1 MDVTLL
7 HNPRCSK
14 SRAALALAE
23 AQGARVHVV
32 DYLATPPTIDELE
45 RLLDLLG
52 VEPAALVRAND
63 ALHGELGLD
72 APGVSRQ
79 TVLAALHAHPQLLQ
93 RPIALADGKA
103 VIARPPEAI
112 LDIL

>member
-23 AQGARVHVV
+23 AHGARVRVV
-32 DYLATPPTIDELE
+32 DYLTSPPTIAELE

-52 VEPAALVRAND
+52 VEPAALVRDSD

-72 APGVSRQ
+72 APGLSRQ
-79 TVLAALHAHPQLLQ
+79 AVLAALHAHPRLLQ
-93 RPIALADGKA
+93 RPIALANGKA

>member
-23 AQGARVHVV
+23 ARGARVHVI
-32 DYLATPPTIDELE
+32 DYLNSPPTIAELD
-45 RLLDLLG
+45 RLVDLLG
-52 VEPAALVRAND
+52 VEPAALVRDSD
-63 ALHGELGLD
+63 ALQAELGLD
-72 APGVSRQ
+72 ANGMARAGL
-79 TVLAALHAHPQLLQ
+79 LATLHAHPRFLQ
-93 RPIALADGKA
+93 RPIALANGKA

-112 LDIL
+112 LDVL